1 MNSLPKT
8 VYTGL
13 PTMNRSFGE
22 WSNDVA
28 NILNYLVERGTVT
41 AAECIPGQWERRDSE
56 IARMFS
62 ERSSWMRVSNLLAC
76 RLGRDIY

>member
-1 MNSLPKT
+1 
-8 VYTGL
+8 
-13 PTMNRSFGE
+13 MNRSFGE

-62 ERSSWMRVSNLLAC
+62 ERSSWM
-76 RLGRDIY
+76 